1 MKRSYPTLLGVCIA
15 SLALLILTALPS
27 VAANFSGTVID
38 EDGQPVPNVTVG
50 FSSFA
55 GDMPPNRHHR
65 PEPMFPPPQPSETD
79 ETGAFS
85 IIDIASPAI
94 HTLILMPEREAEYEF
109 QSIKI
114 DGVTF
119 HLDPQMHRWQGGG
132 LPFTIEQDADV
143 KDVEI
148 TVRLRMRI
156 RGRVLSAD
164 GTPLGNAQVGFSL
177 NRRRLNGGGGTSS
190 GSTTL
195 DPDGYFIKYINASAY
210 YTVRVEYQAQ
220 SAESEEILL
229 EDGQRLDGL
238 VLTLAP
244 EPKPPTPERVKVV
257 PKVEV
262 DPLVQERARF
272 EAARS
277 RERQGMW
284 AINPD
289 NRHAYKMIPCETR
302 EVAQERAAAE
312 DAHLLAIND
321 EAEQQWILEVFG
333 RQENFW
339 IGLTLDANETE
350 QQWDNGEPI
359 TYTNWNSPKEAAE
372 STKPPQ
378 TEDISQRYTVLV
390 GLTEKW
396 QLTRH
401 GSPLA
406 RLTERAILEKENLI
420 IGASEESNS
429 NTEKR

>member
-1 MKRSYPTLLGVCIA
+1 MKRSYPTLLGVCVA
-15 SLALLILTALPS
+15 SVALLVSTVLPS
-27 VAANFSGTVID
+27 MAASFSGTVID
-38 EDGQPVPNVTVG
+38 EDGQPVSNVIVG

-65 PEPMFPPPQPSETD
+65 PEPMFPPAKPSETD

-85 IIDIASPAI
+85 IIDIASPAV
-94 HTLILMPEREAEYEF
+94 HTLVLMPEHEAEYEF

-119 HLDPQMHRWQGGG
+119 HLDPQMHRWQRGGF
-132 LPFTIEQDADV
+132 PFTIEQGADV

-238 VLTLAP
+238 VLTLKAEPQPPQP
-244 EPKPPTPERVKVV
+244 E
-257 PKVEV
+257 KVEV
-262 DPLVQERARF
+262 VPRVQHRAHF
-272 EAARS
+272 EAARR
-277 RERQGMW
+277 REREGVW

-302 EVAQERAAAE
+302 EAAEARAAAE
-312 DAHLLAIND
+312 DAHLVAINNA
-321 EAEQQWILEVFG
+321 AEQQWLLEVFG
-333 RQENFW
+333 KRENFW
-339 IGLTLDANETE
+339 IGLTVNANETA

-359 TYTNWNSPKEAAE
+359 TYTNWNSPKAAVE
-372 STKPPQ
+372 GPKPPQ
-378 TEDISQRYTVLV
+378 AEDVSQRYTVLV

-420 IGASEESNS
+420 IGAAESNS
-429 NTEKR
+429 DTEKR

>member
-1 MKRSYPTLLGVCIA
+1 MKRSYPILLGVCVV
-15 SLALLILTALPS
+15 SVALLVSTALPS
-27 VAANFSGTVID
+27 VAASFSGRVID
-38 EDGQPVPNVTVG
+38 EDRKPVSNVIVG

-55 GDMPPNRHHR
+55 GEMPPNRHHR
-65 PEPMFPPPQPSETD
+65 PEPMFPPAQSSETD

-85 IIDIASPAI
+85 ITDITSPAV
-94 HTLILMPEREAEYEF
+94 HTLVLMPEHEAEYEF

-119 HLDPQMHRWQGGG
+119 HLDPQMHRWQRGGF
-132 LPFTIEQDADV
+132 PFTIEQGADV

-164 GTPLGNAQVGFSL
+164 GTPLGNAEVGFSL
-177 NRRRLNGGGGTSS
+177 NRRRLNGGGGSSS
-190 GSTTL
+190 GPTTL
-195 DPDGYFIKYINASAY
+195 DPDGYFIRYVNAAAY
-210 YTVRVEYQAQ
+210 YTITLQYQGQ

-238 VLTLAP
+238 VLTLKGEP
-244 EPKPPTPERVKVV
+244 QPPKPE
-257 PKVEV
+257 KVEV
-262 DPLVQERARF
+262 APHVFDQARF
-272 EAARS
+272 EAARE
-277 RERQGMW
+277 RERQGAW

-312 DAHLLAIND
+312 DAHLVTIND
-321 EAEQQWILEVFG
+321 EAEQQWILAVFG
-333 RQENFW
+333 KRENFW
-339 IGLTLDANETE
+339 IGLTLDANETA

-359 TYTNWNSPKEAAE
+359 IYTNWNSPKEAAE
-372 STKPPQ
+372 STESPQ
-378 TEDISQRYTVLV
+378 TEDVRQRYAVLV

-420 IGASEESNS
+420 IGAPASNE